1 MFSISADDNKSLT
14 FCVMP
19 VGTPPHFRNRFHIST
34 EYLAVCSSPKANE
47 IHLCSSVGLFVAV
60 QSNSAPNLVLNNEH
74 CNLLE
79 LTAELFNVKAD
90 KSVTDVN
97 VGAV

>member
-1 MFSISADDNKSLT
+1 MKLIYVVA
-14 FCVMP
+14 C
-19 VGTPPHFRNRFHIST
+19 
-34 EYLAVCSSPKANE
+34 
-47 IHLCSSVGLFVAV
+47 GLFVAV